1 MVNLTG
7 LLVMSTMFNDSSY
20 EWNSLFNKFQFFSLR
35 KLIDC
40 LLYFRVPK
48 TGYTKMMDIWTIL
61 SLSLPFAIIIL
72 QSIIYILK
80 QKCSNSNIIHGMD
93 MRLKKVDNLMHD
105 HKGIVKNKYQKISKI
120 VEDIATYGLPFSY
133 ALFLICFFSYGI
145 LVWYFI
151 NICTSILQISIQN
164 IRWNFNLSKKIVNV
178 KKSIFLKPDVRIDCC
193 LQKMS
198 KHSPRP

>member
-1 MVNLTG
+1 
-7 LLVMSTMFNDSSY
+7 
-20 EWNSLFNKFQFFSLR
+20 
-35 KLIDC
+35 
-40 LLYFRVPK
+40 
-48 TGYTKMMDIWTIL
+48 MMDIWTIL

-145 LVWYFI
+145 LV
-151 NICTSILQISIQN
+151 
-164 IRWNFNLSKKIVNV
+164 
-178 KKSIFLKPDVRIDCC
+178 
-193 LQKMS
+193 
-198 KHSPRP
+198 